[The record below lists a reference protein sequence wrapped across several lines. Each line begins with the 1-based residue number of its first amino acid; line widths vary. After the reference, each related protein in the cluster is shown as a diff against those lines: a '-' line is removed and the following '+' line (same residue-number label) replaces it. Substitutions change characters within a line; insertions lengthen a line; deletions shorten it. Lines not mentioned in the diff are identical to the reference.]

1 MKPYWKQ
8 DNNII
13 YQGHVLGVLKGMESE
28 SCQMVVTSPPY
39 W

>member
-13 YQGHVLGVLKGMESE
+13 YLGNALEVLKSMAPEGV
-28 SCQMVVTSPPY
+28 QMVVTSPPY